1 MTMFTNQGTLWQL
14 VRNAD
19 AMTLAVLLLLL
30 GMSVYS
36 WTVLLYKLIVWRVKK
51 QQLATVIEQL
61 KTATNL
67 DDVLH
72 ITAAAQNTLP
82 GYLLSRSLTY
92 LKSILVTHENK
103 QTTLTDREYA
113 LLEHVVSQQCETLLT
128 NEERMIPFVGTNAS
142 IGILIGLYGTVWGL
156 INAFMGISH
165 QQTADIA
172 AVAPGIA
179 QALITTIAGLI
190 VTIPASVMYHYLTL
204 ELRGI
209 EEQLFAIG
217 DQFMWLTQQLSYG
230 QKNKGE

>member
-1 MTMFTNQGTLWQL
+1 MFTNQGTLWQL

-19 AMTLAVLLLLL
+19 AMTLAVLLVLL

-72 ITAAAQNTLP
+72 ITASAQSTLP

-103 QTTLTDREYA
+103 QATLSDREYA
-113 LLEHVVSQQCETLLT
+113 LLEHVVSQQCDTLLT
-128 NEERMIPFVGTNAS
+128 KEESMIPFVGTNAS

-190 VTIPASVMYHYLTL
+190 VTIPASVMFHYLTL

-217 DQFMWLTQQLSYG
+217 DQFMWLTQQLFYG
-230 QKNKGE
+230 QKSKGE

>member
-19 AMTLAVLLLLL
+19 AMTLAVLLVLL

-72 ITAAAQNTLP
+72 ITASAQSTLP

-103 QTTLTDREYA
+103 QATLSDREYA
-113 LLEHVVSQQCETLLT
+113 LLEHVVSQQCDMLLT
-128 NEERMIPFVGTNAS
+128 KEESMIPFVGTNAS

-190 VTIPASVMYHYLTL
+190 VTIPASVMFHYLTL

-217 DQFMWLTQQLSYG
+217 DQFMWLTQQLFYG
-230 QKNKGE
+230 QKSKGE

>member
-1 MTMFTNQGTLWQL
+1 MTMFTIQGTLWQL

-19 AMTLAVLLLLL
+19 AMTIAVLLLLL

-36 WTVLLYKLIVWRVKK
+36 WTVFLYKFIVWRIKK

-61 KTATNL
+61 KTATSL
-67 DDVLH
+67 DDVLR
-72 ITAAAQNTLP
+72 ITATAQNTLP

-92 LKSILVTHENK
+92 LKSLLVTHENK
-103 QTTLTDREYA
+103 QAALSEHEYA
-113 LLEHVVSQQCETLLT
+113 LLEHVVSQQCETLMT
-128 NEERMIPFVGTNAS
+128 REETMIPYVGTNAS

-190 VTIPASVMYHYLTL
+190 VTIPASVMFHYLTL
-204 ELRGI
+204 QLRGI
-209 EEQLFAIG
+209 EAQLLTIG
-217 DQFMWLTQQLSYG
+217 DQFMWLTQQLFYG